1 MGLYSRFIF
10 PRLLDLSM
18 SADFFTDYRRDV
30 LSRAK
35 GQVLEIG
42 FGTGLNLPYYPDSVE
57 RLTAIDSNPGMLALS
72 RHRLANVKIPVERVT
87 LNGESLPM
95 ADESFDTAVSTW
107 TLCSIANV
115 SQALQEVRRVLKPR
129 GELLFVEHGL
139 SPDSNVEVWQNRLNG
154 LQHAIA
160 DGCNLNRNIPRL
172 VENAGLQVTQLESC
186 YADRIPKII
195 GYFYKG
201 VAKKFEVVPK
211 N

>member
-1 MGLYSRFIF
+1 MGLYSRVIF

-18 SADFFTDYRRDV
+18 SADFMTDFRKDV
-30 LSRAK
+30 LSRAT

-42 FGTGLNLPYYPDSVE
+42 FGTGLNLPYYPDSVKK
-57 RLTAIDSNPGMLALS
+57 LTAIDSNPGMLALA
-72 RHRLANVKIPVERVT
+72 RHRLANTQIPVERVT
-87 LNGESLPM
+87 LSSESLPM
-95 ADESFDTAVSTW
+95 ADESFDTVVSTW

-115 SQALQEVRRVLKPR
+115 SQALQEVRRVLKQR

-154 LQHAIA
+154 LQKTIA
-160 DGCNLNRNIPRL
+160 DGCNLNRNIPQL
-172 VENAGLQVTQLESC
+172 VENAGLQVVQLETC
-186 YADRIPKII
+186 YVDRIPKFI

-201 VAKKFEVVPK
+201 VARK